1 MGEVVMF
8 AKDGEDEVCVHPYGW
23 ERGQVVK
30 GKWEGDYASLRVVKG
45 GTVFKNGT
53 CKNGKLHGEVWETM
67 TFPAEDGL
75 GKATFILTGNY
86 IEGKKEGV
94 FNQYQNG
101 RKLSVAWYEDN
112 KRVSA
117 KSVEV

>member
-1 MGEVVMF
+1 MKKLLLLLSLLLVTNAWGEV
-8 AKDGEDEVCVHPYGW
+8 KTLKCEIDE
-23 ERGQVVK
+23 E
-30 GKWEGDYASLRVVKG
+30 DYASLKVVKG

-75 GKATFILTGNY
+75 GKTTFILAGNY

-101 RKLSVAWYEDN
+101 RKFSVAWYEDN

-117 KSVEV
+117 KNVEV

>member
-1 MGEVVMF
+1 M
-8 AKDGEDEVCVHPYGW
+8 
-23 ERGQVVK
+23 
-30 GKWEGDYASLRVVKG
+30 KG

-75 GKATFILTGNY
+75 GKTTFILAGNY

-101 RKLSVAWYEDN
+101 RKLSIAL
-112 KRVSA
+112 
-117 KSVEV
+117 